1 VIHNLSIAW
10 QRFLRYTLGGWGIHG
25 RGAPWIRLGGALL
38 VSAQRARWLL
48 LQFSHDFVSCLILA
62 PLANRVHASTSWRRR
77 LRTSQPFIL
86 NVRERHVVHHPI
98 FTVGTSIDGS
108 PVVSSI

>member
-86 NVRERHVVHHPI
+86 YVRERHVVHHPI